1 MLPTTV
7 NALFILIGSLAGLLL
22 RRGINEK
29 LKLAILNAMGLSAF
43 GIGIHSLVN
52 GMDHSGYP
60 VLFIVSLAL
69 GALIGNWIDF
79 SERLEKLVARFQG
92 KGSSG
97 TFSLDGLITAFLI
110 FCVGPLAILGPIK
123 SALEND
129 GTLIYTNAVLDLVT
143 SAILAASFG
152 KSVIFASP
160 ILFIWQGAIYV
171 SALLFMKDTSPELLN
186 ELSLTG
192 GFLIMATGLSILK
205 IKDLKVINLLP
216 ALAVPPL
223 FFAAKALDAL
233 MSGKRVK
240 ANEELPPLDVIVRN
254 STIYIPPSRL
264 LVDRAMR
271 IIESRGT
278 KGLRAADVAK
288 HLGVSPSLLNLRFQQ
303 ARNCSLRDTLIAARL
318 GEVMRLLKTSDY
330 PVSQIA
336 KMSGFSSS
344 TVLNHLF
351 KRKLGISPDRWRK
364 AQRTPPNH

>member
-29 LKLAILNAMGLSAF
+29 LKLAILDAMGLSAF

-52 GMDHSGYP
+52 GMDQSGYP
-60 VLFIVSLAL
+60 VLFIVSLAI

-79 SERLEKLVARFQG
+79 GLRLERLVARFQS
-92 KGSSG
+92 KGSAG

-160 ILFIWQGAIYV
+160 ILFIW
-171 SALLFMKDTSPELLN
+171 MKDTSPELLN

-223 FFAAKALDAL
+223 FFAAKAL
-233 MSGKRVK
+233 
-240 ANEELPPLDVIVRN
+240 
-254 STIYIPPSRL
+254 
-264 LVDRAMR
+264 
-271 IIESRGT
+271 
-278 KGLRAADVAK
+278 
-288 HLGVSPSLLNLRFQQ
+288 F
-303 ARNCSLRDTLIAARL
+303 
-318 GEVMRLLKTSDY
+318 
-330 PVSQIA
+330 
-336 KMSGFSSS
+336 
-344 TVLNHLF
+344 
-351 KRKLGISPDRWRK
+351 
-364 AQRTPPNH
+364 

>member
-79 SERLEKLVARFQG
+79 GLRLERLVA

-223 FFAAKALDAL
+223 FFAAKAL
-233 MSGKRVK
+233 
-240 ANEELPPLDVIVRN
+240 
-254 STIYIPPSRL
+254 
-264 LVDRAMR
+264 
-271 IIESRGT
+271 
-278 KGLRAADVAK
+278 
-288 HLGVSPSLLNLRFQQ
+288 F
-303 ARNCSLRDTLIAARL
+303 
-318 GEVMRLLKTSDY
+318 
-330 PVSQIA
+330 
-336 KMSGFSSS
+336 
-344 TVLNHLF
+344 
-351 KRKLGISPDRWRK
+351 
-364 AQRTPPNH
+364 

>member
-79 SERLEKLVARFQG
+79 SEREKLVARFQG

-223 FFAAKALDAL
+223 FFAAKAL
-233 MSGKRVK
+233 
-240 ANEELPPLDVIVRN
+240 
-254 STIYIPPSRL
+254 
-264 LVDRAMR
+264 
-271 IIESRGT
+271 
-278 KGLRAADVAK
+278 
-288 HLGVSPSLLNLRFQQ
+288 F
-303 ARNCSLRDTLIAARL
+303 
-318 GEVMRLLKTSDY
+318 
-330 PVSQIA
+330 
-336 KMSGFSSS
+336 
-344 TVLNHLF
+344 
-351 KRKLGISPDRWRK
+351 
-364 AQRTPPNH
+364 

>member
-29 LKLAILNAMGLSAF
+29 LKLAILDAMGLSAF

-52 GMDHSGYP
+52 GMDQSGYP
-60 VLFIVSLAL
+60 VLFIVSLAI

-79 SERLEKLVARFQG
+79 GLRLERLVARFQS
-92 KGSSG
+92 KGSAG

-160 ILFIWQGAIYV
+160 ILFLWQGAIYV
-171 SALLFMKDTSPELLN
+171 SALLFMKGTSPELLN

-205 IKDLKVINLLP
+205 IKDVKVINLLP
-216 ALAVPPL
+216 ALAVPPV
-223 FFAAKALDAL
+223 FFAVKAL
-233 MSGKRVK
+233 
-240 ANEELPPLDVIVRN
+240 
-254 STIYIPPSRL
+254 
-264 LVDRAMR
+264 
-271 IIESRGT
+271 
-278 KGLRAADVAK
+278 
-288 HLGVSPSLLNLRFQQ
+288 
-303 ARNCSLRDTLIAARL
+303 
-318 GEVMRLLKTSDY
+318 
-330 PVSQIA
+330 
-336 KMSGFSSS
+336 FS
-344 TVLNHLF
+344 
-351 KRKLGISPDRWRK
+351 
-364 AQRTPPNH
+364 